1 MTEAEARD
9 IARDHL
15 SDKRFFHSQC
25 VARCAGEL
33 ALRLGADVDKAVI
46 AGWLHDVMK
55 EQEDA
60 VLLKTLEGSD
70 IMRDD
75 YFAHYKPIWHAFAGA
90 IFVQNTLNLPGDI
103 ADAIY
108 YHTCGRPNMSPL
120 EKSVFLAD
128 YISDDREFP
137 GAAQVRRTAAED
149 IDLAVFQALQNS
161 VRHLMERGKIVMPL
175 SLDAYNYYAALVS
188 KNKD

>member
-9 IARDHL
+9 IARDYL
-15 SDKRFFHSQC
+15 SDKRFYHSQC

-90 IFVQNTLNLPGDI
+90 
-103 ADAIY
+103 
-108 YHTCGRPNMSPL
+108 
-120 EKSVFLAD
+120 
-128 YISDDREFP
+128 
-137 GAAQVRRTAAED
+137 
-149 IDLAVFQALQNS
+149 VFQGFLLHRPLRFELPQAATDPLPHLQ
-161 VRHLMERGKIVMPL
+161 
-175 SLDAYNYYAALVS
+175 AQ
-188 KNKD
+188 